1 MKHTLSGV
9 VLVLLFSIFY
19 LLAIQANS
27 VAQPADNTGINK
39 RDQSQSEQTADQ
51 QGQSKADIDLTQQIR
66 RSIVNDKSLSV
77 DARNVKIITINGFV
91 TLKGP
96 VASEQEKRAVEQ
108 KAVRLA
114 GTDKVKSE
122 LDVAPGSERK

>member
-1 MKHTLSGV
+1 MRRALPAVTVLILSILY
-9 VLVLLFSIFY
+9 LV
-19 LLAIQANS
+19 AIQAHS

-39 RDQSQSEQTADQ
+39 RDQSSSEPTADQ
-51 QGQSKADIDLTQQIR
+51 QGQSKADIDLTQKIR

-96 VASEQEKRAVEQ
+96 VASEQEKRSVED

-114 GTDKVKSE
+114 GNDKVRSE
-122 LDVAPGSERK
+122 LDVAPRNERK